1 MQTKFSNATMPLQNY
16 NGSLKGKSNMDL
28 GLRDKVALV
37 LAASKGLGRACAAA
51 LAAEGAHVTIG
62 ARNEQV
68 LEKTAQEIQRASGSR
83 VLAVPTDVT
92 RQENLEAIVAA
103 TVREFGRIDI
113 LVNNAGGPPAGKF
126 ESFGDA
132 QWQAAFELNLLSTVR
147 MIRLVLP
154 HMRKT
159 GSGRIITIMSTSVK
173 QPIDGLLLS
182 NAIRTGVVGLA
193 KTLSVELAPDNI
205 TVNNVC
211 PGSILTDR
219 LRQIYR
225 INERVQQGE
234 SEKAVLAEM
243 ARGIPM
249 GRVGA
254 PEELGALVAFLASQQ
269 AAYITGTT
277 IQVDGGL
284 VRSLL

>member
-1 MQTKFSNATMPLQNY
+1 
-16 NGSLKGKSNMDL
+16 MDL
-28 GLRDKVALV
+28 GLRDKVAIV
-37 LAASKGLGRACAAA
+37 MAASKGLGRACAAA
-51 LAAEGAHVTIG
+51 LAAEGARVTIG
-62 ARNEQV
+62 ARGAQA
-68 LEKTAQEIQRASGSR
+68 LEKTGQEIQQATRSR

-92 RQENLEAIVAA
+92 KAEDMEAIVTA

-147 MIRLVLP
+147 MVRLVLP
-154 HMRKT
+154 HMRKA
-159 GSGRIITIMSTSVK
+159 GSGRIITIVSTSVK

-182 NAIRTGVVGLA
+182 NAIRSGVVGLA

-211 PGSILTDR
+211 PGRILTDR
-219 LRQIYR
+219 LHQIYH
-225 INERVQQGE
+225 INERVQQGV
-234 SEKAVLAEM
+234 SEEAVLKEM
-243 ARGIPM
+243 AQDVPM
-249 GRVGA
+249 GRVGK

>member
-1 MQTKFSNATMPLQNY
+1 
-16 NGSLKGKSNMDL
+16 MDL
-28 GLRDKVALV
+28 GLQDKVAIV
-37 LAASKGLGRACAAA
+37 MAASKGLGRACATA

-62 ARNEQV
+62 ARGAQV
-68 LEKTAQEIQRASGSR
+68 LEKTAQEIQQTTRSR

-92 RQENLEAIVAA
+92 KEEDVEAIVAA

-126 ESFGDA
+126 ASFGDA
-132 QWQAAFELNLLSTVR
+132 HWQTAFELNLLSTVR
-147 MIRLVLP
+147 LVRLVLP
-154 HMRKT
+154 HMRTT
-159 GSGRIITIMSTSVK
+159 GNGRIITIVSTSVK

-182 NAIRTGVVGLA
+182 NAIRSGVVGLA

-211 PGSILTDR
+211 PGRILTDR
-219 LRQIYR
+219 LRQIYH
-225 INERVQQGE
+225 INERLQQGV
-234 SEKAVLAEM
+234 SEEAVLKEM
-243 ARGIPM
+243 SQDIPL
-249 GRVGA
+249 GRVGK
-254 PEELGALVAFLASQQ
+254 PEELGAFVAFLASQQ

>member
-1 MQTKFSNATMPLQNY
+1 
-16 NGSLKGKSNMDL
+16 MDL
-28 GLRDKVALV
+28 GLQDKVALV
-37 LAASKGLGRACAAA
+37 MAASKGLGRACAAA
-51 LAAEGAHVTIG
+51 LAAEGARVAIG
-62 ARNEQV
+62 ARGTQA
-68 LEKTAQEIQRASGSR
+68 LEKTAQEIQKATGSR

-92 RQENLEAIVAA
+92 RAEDVEAIVAA
-103 TVREFGRIDI
+103 TVREFGRLDI
-113 LVNNAGGPPAGKF
+113 LVNNAGGPPAGNF
-126 ESFGDA
+126 ASFGDA

-147 MIRLVLP
+147 LVRLVLP

-159 GSGRIITIMSTSVK
+159 GSGRIITIVSTSVK

-182 NAIRTGVVGLA
+182 NAIRSGVVGLA

-211 PGSILTDR
+211 PGRILTDR
-219 LRQIYR
+219 LRQIYH
-225 INERVQQGE
+225 IDERAQQGV
-234 SEKAVLAEM
+234 SEETVFKEM
-243 ARGIPM
+243 AQEIPM
-249 GRVGA
+249 GRVGK
-254 PEELGALVAFLASQQ
+254 PEELGALVTFLASQQ

>member
-1 MQTKFSNATMPLQNY
+1 
-16 NGSLKGKSNMDL
+16 MDL
-28 GLRDKVALV
+28 GLQDKVAV
-37 LAASKGLGRACAAA
+37 VMAASKGLGRACATA
-51 LAAEGAHVTIG
+51 LAAEGARVTIG
-62 ARNEQV
+62 ARGAQSLV
-68 LEKTAQEIQRASGSR
+68 KTAQAIQKATRSR

-92 RQENLEAIVAA
+92 KAEDGEAIVAA

-113 LVNNAGGPPAGKF
+113 LVNNAGGPPAGNF

-147 MIRLVLP
+147 LVRLVLP

-159 GSGRIITIMSTSVK
+159 GSGRIITIVSTSVK

-182 NAIRTGVVGLA
+182 NAIRSGVVGMA

-211 PGSILTDR
+211 PGRILTDR
-219 LRQIYR
+219 LRQLYH
-225 INERVQQGE
+225 INERVQQGL
-234 SEKAVLAEM
+234 SEEAVLKEM
-243 ARGIPM
+243 AQDVPM
-249 GRVGA
+249 GRVGK
-254 PEELGALVAFLASQQ
+254 PEELGALVAFLTSQQ

>member
-1 MQTKFSNATMPLQNY
+1 
-16 NGSLKGKSNMDL
+16 MDL
-28 GLRDKVALV
+28 GLQDKVAIV
-37 LAASKGLGRACAAA
+37 MAASKGLGRACAAA
-51 LAAEGAHVTIG
+51 LAAEGARVTIG
-62 ARNEQV
+62 ARGTQT
-68 LEKTAQEIQRASGSR
+68 LDATAQEIQKATGSR

-92 RQENLEAIVAA
+92 KAEDVEAIVAA
-103 TVREFGRIDI
+103 TVGEFGRIDI
-113 LVNNAGGPPAGKF
+113 LVNNAGGPPAGNF
-126 ESFGDA
+126 ASLGDA

-147 MIRLVLP
+147 LVRLVLP

-159 GSGRIITIMSTSVK
+159 GSGRIITIVSTSVK

-182 NAIRTGVVGLA
+182 NAIRSGVVGLA
-193 KTLSVELAPDNI
+193 KTLSIELAPDNI

-211 PGSILTDR
+211 PGRILTDR
-219 LRQIYR
+219 LRQIYH
-225 INERVQQGE
+225 INERVQQGV
-234 SEKAVLAEM
+234 SEEAVLKEM
-243 ARGIPM
+243 AQDVPM
-249 GRVGA
+249 GRVGI

>member
-1 MQTKFSNATMPLQNY
+1 
-16 NGSLKGKSNMDL
+16 
-28 GLRDKVALV
+28 
-37 LAASKGLGRACAAA
+37 
-51 LAAEGAHVTIG
+51 VTIG
-62 ARNEQV
+62 ARGTQA
-68 LEKTAQEIQRASGSR
+68 LDATAQEIQKATRSR

-92 RQENLEAIVAA
+92 KAEDVEAIVAA
-103 TVREFGRIDI
+103 TVGEFGRIDI
-113 LVNNAGGPPAGKF
+113 LVNNAGGPPAGNF
-126 ESFGDA
+126 ASFGDA

-147 MIRLVLP
+147 LVRLVLP

-159 GSGRIITIMSTSVK
+159 GSGRIITIVSTSVK

-182 NAIRTGVVGLA
+182 NAIRSGVVGLA

-211 PGSILTDR
+211 PGRILTDR
-219 LRQIYR
+219 LRQIYH
-225 INERVQQGE
+225 INERVQQGA
-234 SEKAVLAEM
+234 SEEAVLKEM
-243 ARGIPM
+243 AQDVPM
-249 GRVGA
+249 GRVGI

>member
-1 MQTKFSNATMPLQNY
+1 
-16 NGSLKGKSNMDL
+16 
-28 GLRDKVALV
+28 
-37 LAASKGLGRACAAA
+37 
-51 LAAEGAHVTIG
+51 
-62 ARNEQV
+62 
-68 LEKTAQEIQRASGSR
+68 EKTAQEIQQATGSR
-83 VLAVPTDVT
+83 VLAIPTDVT
-92 RQENLEAIVAA
+92 RAEDMEAIVDA

-154 HMRKT
+154 HLRKT
-159 GSGRIITIMSTSVK
+159 GSGRIITIVSTSVK

-182 NAIRTGVVGLA
+182 NAIRSGVVGLA

-211 PGSILTDR
+211 PGRILTDR
-219 LRQIYR
+219 LRQIYH
-225 INERVQQGE
+225 INEQVQQGV
-234 SEKAVLAEM
+234 SEEAILKEM
-243 ARGIPM
+243 AQGIPM
-249 GRVGA
+249 GRVGK
-254 PEELGALVAFLASQQ
+254 PEELGTFVAFLASQQ

-277 IQVDGGL
+277 TQIDGGL

>member
-1 MQTKFSNATMPLQNY
+1 
-16 NGSLKGKSNMDL
+16 MDL
-28 GLRDKVALV
+28 GLQDKVAIV
-37 LAASKGLGRACAAA
+37 MAASKGLGRACATA
-51 LAAEGAHVTIG
+51 LAAEGARVTIG
-62 ARNEQV
+62 ARGAQV
-68 LEKTAQEIQRASGSR
+68 LEKTAQEIQQATRSR

-92 RQENLEAIVAA
+92 RAEDVEAIVAA

-126 ESFGDA
+126 ASLGDA
-132 QWQAAFELNLLSTVR
+132 HWQAAFELNLLSTVR
-147 MIRLVLP
+147 LVRLVLP
-154 HMRKT
+154 HMRTT
-159 GSGRIITIMSTSVK
+159 GSGRIITIVSTSVK

-182 NAIRTGVVGLA
+182 NAIRSGVVGLA

-211 PGSILTDR
+211 PGRILTDR
-219 LRQIYR
+219 LRQIYH
-225 INERVQQGE
+225 INERVQQGV
-234 SEKAVLAEM
+234 SEEAVLKE
-243 ARGIPM
+243 ISQDVPL
-249 GRVGA
+249 GRVGK
-254 PEELGALVAFLASQQ
+254 PEELGAFVAFLASQQ

>member
-1 MQTKFSNATMPLQNY
+1 
-16 NGSLKGKSNMDL
+16 MDL
-28 GLRDKVALV
+28 GLRDKVAIV
-37 LAASKGLGRACAAA
+37 MAASKGLGRACAAA
-51 LAAEGAHVTIG
+51 LAAEGARVTIG
-62 ARNEQV
+62 ARGAQA
-68 LEKTAQEIQRASGSR
+68 LEKTALEIQQATRSR

-92 RQENLEAIVAA
+92 KAGDVEAIVTA

-147 MIRLVLP
+147 LVRLVLP

-159 GSGRIITIMSTSVK
+159 GSGRIITIVSTSVK
-173 QPIDGLLLS
+173 QPIDGLILS
-182 NAIRTGVVGLA
+182 NAIRSGVVGLA

-211 PGSILTDR
+211 PGRILTDR
-219 LRQIYR
+219 LRQIYH
-225 INERVQQGE
+225 INERVQQGV
-234 SEKAVLAEM
+234 SEEAVLKEM
-243 ARGIPM
+243 AQDVPM
-249 GRVGA
+249 GRVGK

>member
-1 MQTKFSNATMPLQNY
+1 
-16 NGSLKGKSNMDL
+16 MDL
-28 GLRDKVALV
+28 GLQDKVAIV
-37 LAASKGLGRACAAA
+37 MAASKGLGRACATA
-51 LAAEGAHVTIG
+51 LAAEGARVTIG
-62 ARNEQV
+62 ARGTQA
-68 LEKTAQEIQRASGSR
+68 LEKTAQEIQKATRSR

-92 RQENLEAIVAA
+92 IAEDVEAIVAA
-103 TVREFGRIDI
+103 TVGEFGRIDI
-113 LVNNAGGPPAGKF
+113 LVNNAGGPPAGNF
-126 ESFGDA
+126 ASFGDA

-147 MIRLVLP
+147 LVRLVLP

-159 GSGRIITIMSTSVK
+159 GSGRIITIVSTSVK

-182 NAIRTGVVGLA
+182 NAIRSGVVGLA
-193 KTLSVELAPDNI
+193 KTLSIELAPDNI

-211 PGSILTDR
+211 PGRILTDR
-219 LRQIYR
+219 LRQIYH
-225 INERVQQGE
+225 INERVQQGV
-234 SEKAVLAEM
+234 SEEAVLKEM
-243 ARGIPM
+243 AQDVPM
-249 GRVGA
+249 GRVGI

>member
-1 MQTKFSNATMPLQNY
+1 
-16 NGSLKGKSNMDL
+16 MDL
-28 GLRDKVALV
+28 GLQDKVAIV
-37 LAASKGLGRACAAA
+37 MAASKGLGRACASA
-51 LAAEGAHVTIG
+51 LAAEGARVTIG
-62 ARNEQV
+62 ARGAQA
-68 LEKTAQEIQRASGSR
+68 LEETAQEIQRATGSR

-92 RQENLEAIVAA
+92 RAGDVEAIVAA

-147 MIRLVLP
+147 LVRLVVP

-159 GSGRIITIMSTSVK
+159 GSGRIITIVSTSVK

-182 NAIRTGVVGLA
+182 NAIRSGVVGLT

-211 PGSILTDR
+211 PGRILTDR
-219 LRQIYR
+219 LRQIYH
-225 INERVQQGE
+225 ISERVQQGV
-234 SEKAVLAEM
+234 SEEAALKEV
-243 ARGIPM
+243 ARDVPM
-249 GRVGA
+249 GRVGQ
-254 PEELGALVAFLASQQ
+254 PEELGAFVAFLASQQ

-277 IQVDGGL
+277 VQVDGGL

>member
-1 MQTKFSNATMPLQNY
+1 
-16 NGSLKGKSNMDL
+16 MDL
-28 GLRDKVALV
+28 GLRDKVAIV
-37 LAASKGLGRACAAA
+37 MAASKGLGRACAAA
-51 LAAEGAHVTIG
+51 LAAEGAGVTIG
-62 ARNEQV
+62 ARGAQA
-68 LEKTAQEIQRASGSR
+68 LEKTALEIQQATRSR

-92 RQENLEAIVAA
+92 KAEDMEAIVTA

-147 MIRLVLP
+147 LVRLVLP

-159 GSGRIITIMSTSVK
+159 GSGRIITIVSTSVK
-173 QPIDGLLLS
+173 QPIDGLILS
-182 NAIRTGVVGLA
+182 NAIRSGVVGLA

-211 PGSILTDR
+211 PGRILTDR
-219 LRQIYR
+219 LRQIYH
-225 INERVQQGE
+225 INERVQQGV
-234 SEKAVLAEM
+234 SEEAVLKEM
-243 ARGIPM
+243 AQDVPM
-249 GRVGA
+249 GRVGK

>member
-1 MQTKFSNATMPLQNY
+1 
-16 NGSLKGKSNMDL
+16 MDL
-28 GLRDKVALV
+28 GLREKVAIV
-37 LAASKGLGRACAAA
+37 MAASKGLGRACAVA
-51 LAAEGAHVTIG
+51 LAAEGAQVTIG
-62 ARNEQV
+62 ARDAQV
-68 LEKTAQEIQRASGSR
+68 LEKTAQEIQQTTRSR

-92 RQENLEAIVAA
+92 KAEDVEAIVAA

-113 LVNNAGGPPAGKF
+113 LVNNAGGPPAGNF

-132 QWQAAFELNLLSTVR
+132 HWQTAFELNLLSTVR
-147 MIRLVLP
+147 LVRLVLP
-154 HMRKT
+154 HMRTT
-159 GSGRIITIMSTSVK
+159 GNGRIITIVSTSVK

-182 NAIRTGVVGLA
+182 NAIRSGVVGLA

-211 PGSILTDR
+211 PGRILTDR
-219 LRQIYR
+219 LRQIYH
-225 INERVQQGE
+225 INERLQQGV
-234 SEKAVLAEM
+234 SEEAVLKEM
-243 ARGIPM
+243 SQDIPL
-249 GRVGA
+249 GRVGK
-254 PEELGALVAFLASQQ
+254 PEEVGAFVAFLASQQ